1 MYTQTKHFLYIPLTY
16 VLFTFLPGS
25 YESFRSIAATIKPQ
39 HVCAVKRLPLRV
51 ILKPLI
57 GRDGSTSDNDSAASG
72 VTVAV
77 LQRPVLCTE
86 SRPLP
91 RSWDAL
97 PSAQSPAA
105 NHNTSTATPSEPP
118 HTDGDGGGEGGGGE
132 GGGEGDEEGWK
143 APGDRE
149 KMDSGG
155 GTLPEKQQSSME
167 TTYGTTQHIR
177 YNSMATVLLDK
188 DFVTLSICIET
199 YLPSVHSHSAQYL
212 YGVRSYTFSFLIC
225 TSIYSI
231 ISIYRTIYVS
241 MYVSPTI

>member
-1 MYTQTKHFLYIPLTY
+1 MKL
-16 VLFTFLPGS
+16 
-25 YESFRSIAATIKPQ
+25 
-39 HVCAVKRLPLRV
+39 LPLRV

-57 GRDGSTSDNDSAASG
+57 SRGGSASDADSAASG

-91 RSWDAL
+91 RSWGAL

-105 NHNTSTATPSEPP
+105 SRDTSTTTQSKPP
-118 HTDGDGGGEGGGGE
+118 HTNLSDRSDGDGGGEGGGGG

-149 KMDSGG
+149 MMDSGG
-155 GTLPEKQQSSME
+155 GTRPEKQQSSME
-167 TTYGTTQHIR
+167 TSYGTTQYIT
-177 YNSMATVLLDK
+177 YNSMATVLLDN
-188 DFVTLSICIET
+188 DFVTHSICIET
-199 YLPSVHSHSAQYL
+199 YRPTVHSHSAQYL
-212 YGVRSYTFSFLIC
+212 NDVRSYPFNFLIC
-225 TSIYSI
+225 TTIYSI

-241 MYVSPTI
+241 KSLSPTI

>member
-1 MYTQTKHFLYIPLTY
+1 
-16 VLFTFLPGS
+16 
-25 YESFRSIAATIKPQ
+25 
-39 HVCAVKRLPLRV
+39 VKLLPLRV

-57 GRDGSTSDNDSAASG
+57 SRGGSASDADSAASG

-91 RSWDAL
+91 RSWGAL

-105 NHNTSTATPSEPP
+105 NHDTSSTTQSKPP
-118 HTDGDGGGEGGGGE
+118 HTNLSDRSDGDGGGEGGGGGGG

-149 KMDSGG
+149 MMHSGG
-155 GTLPEKQQSSME
+155 GTRPEKQQSSME
-167 TTYGTTQHIR
+167 TSYGTTQHIT
-177 YNSMATVLLDK
+177 YNSMATVLLDN
-188 DFVTLSICIET
+188 DFVTHSICIET
-199 YLPSVHSHSAQYL
+199 YLPTVHSHIAQYL
-212 YGVRSYTFSFLIC
+212 NDVRSYPFNFLIC
-225 TSIYSI
+225 TTIYSI